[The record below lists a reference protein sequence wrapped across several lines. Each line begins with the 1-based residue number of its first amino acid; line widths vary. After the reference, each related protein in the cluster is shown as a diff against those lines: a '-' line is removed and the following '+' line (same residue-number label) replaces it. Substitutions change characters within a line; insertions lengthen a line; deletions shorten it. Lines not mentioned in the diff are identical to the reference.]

1 MSVLRKVQPVL
12 SDEAVPKA
20 GRLLMRA
27 ERVIHSLGEDGVKP
41 LSPTEVKKLKD
52 DLGYGTPE
60 MRTTVLKPVVLG
72 GRVLNWV
79 DVDTVE
85 VSQIKA
91 MLPKEETVVVAQLD
105 TIANMG
111 ARTMDRATMMQAS
124 WDFSFIQKLGD
135 EALQERYLAYRM
147 KYFDGYLERKVF
159 ATALGLMEFRE

>member
-1 MSVLRKVQPVL
+1 LSVLRKVQPVL

-41 LSPTEVKKLKD
+41 LSPAEFKKLKD
-52 DLGYGTPE
+52 GIGYGSPE
-60 MRTTVLKPVVLG
+60 MHATTHRPVVLG
-72 GRVLNWV
+72 GRVLNWF
-79 DVDTVE
+79 DVDRVE

-91 MLPKEETVVVAQLD
+91 MLPKEETVVIAQLD

-111 ARTMDRATMMQAS
+111 AKEIDREIMSRAS
-124 WDFSFIQKLGD
+124 WDFSCIQKLGD
-135 EALQERYLAYRM
+135 EALQERYLATRL
-147 KYFDGYLERKVF
+147 KSFDDYLSRKVY